1 MSSFFIRIFCCV
13 LVILLW
19 GIGKMSSKRLTLS
32 QDNRMV
38 GGVCGGIGEYFNI
51 DPTIIRIIMVIV
63 ALLDG
68 AGVVLYI
75 FAWIIIPDD

>member
-1 MSSFFIRIFCCV
+1 
-13 LVILLW
+13 
-19 GIGKMSSKRLTLS
+19 
-32 QDNRMV
+32 MV

-75 FAWIIIPDD
+75 LPWIIIPDDGVLSF